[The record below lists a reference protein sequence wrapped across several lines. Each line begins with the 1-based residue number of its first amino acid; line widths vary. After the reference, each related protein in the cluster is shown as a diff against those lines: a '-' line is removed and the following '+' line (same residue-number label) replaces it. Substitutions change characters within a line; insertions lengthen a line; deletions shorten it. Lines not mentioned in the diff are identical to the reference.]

1 MKTIKP
7 YLILVSLLLSPLSF
21 ASEHKAGE
29 ELYKANCAVCHG
41 STGGMDMSKRLAPP
55 IAAVRLHYI
64 DAYPDEASFVEAV
77 SNWVE
82 KQDENNSRMRGAI
95 QRFKIMPP
103 ISIPKEDAKKIAS
116 YIFAGNIDKPEGF
129 KKHVQDEH
137 GQKGMDMMKMNTHD
151 MGMHKKQDKGM
162 HEMMK
167 NMNMTEKKQRRAMI
181 NRVMQER
188 GMGGKRAKMM
198 QQLNLSQQQ
207 NQQIQA
213 LIQEREKRI
222 RPVKMEVRNI
232 NQTIHQLD
240 TTSPDYKA
248 KIFSLADEKAKRV
261 HRIVIEKGE
270 IRMKIEA
277 VLTPEQRAKFKQM
290 RQANRKMKHGSGMMK

>member
-7 YLILVSLLLSPLSF
+7 YLFLASLLSSPLSF
-21 ASEHKAGE
+21 ASEYKEGE

-41 STGGMDMSKRLAPP
+41 STGGMDMRKRLAPP

-95 QRFKIMPP
+95 RRFKIMPP

-137 GQKGMDMMKMNTHD
+137 EKKGMDMMK
-151 MGMHKKQDKGM
+151 K
-162 HEMMK
+162 
-167 NMNMTEKKQRRAMI
+167 MNMTEKKQRRAMI

-188 GMGGKRAKMM
+188 VMGGKRAKMM

-213 LIQEREKRI
+213 LIQEREKII
-222 RPVKMEVRNI
+222 RPVRMEVRNI

-277 VLTPEQRAKFKQM
+277 VLTSEQRTKFKQI
-290 RQANRKMKHGSGMMK
+290 RQANRKMKHENVMMK